1 MLLSWKHK
9 YKSIKTPDKPFQL
22 FATQDKCG
30 NPQDMAVLVI
40 KWHVSW

>member
-9 YKSIKTPDKPFQL
+9 FKSIKTPDKPFQL

-30 NPQDMAVLVI
+30 DPQDMVVFLI
-40 KWHVSW
+40 KLHVSW